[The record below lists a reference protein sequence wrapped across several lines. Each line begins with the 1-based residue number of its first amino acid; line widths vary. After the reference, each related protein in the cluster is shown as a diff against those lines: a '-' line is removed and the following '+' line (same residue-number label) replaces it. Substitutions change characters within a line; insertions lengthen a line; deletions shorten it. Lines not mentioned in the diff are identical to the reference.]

1 MPRDITVTFED
12 NTTHVYKGA
21 PDTLQ
26 PADVEAR
33 VAEEFPGRAIK
44 ALDGGA
50 APPPSGMA
58 AVVDKASQIGS
69 SVAAGAGQAASLY
82 PLVVSGMNPGPR
94 MRPEAIRTF
103 QQDMKER
110 SGRLYDAS
118 KRLGEEGG
126 LPEGYGR
133 TIAESVG
140 GGLAFGGVTPGALV
154 GSVASGAGSELSAN
168 LFGDNFLTRL
178 LGGLAGGFGVAATGA
193 RVRNTKDLARQA
205 VQGIDDATL
214 EKARAFQAA
223 QADNNIQIDLA
234 QALEAVGVPAGTLTS
249 VRNFLAT
256 NPNGLKVQD
265 TLHRQPG
272 QLSMEGDQFA
282 ARLPGT
288 NVGQAQSAND
298 LQEAATKA
306 IAAVKNERS
315 NRVRDLY
322 KRATDITPT
331 QRDDLVKTIDSY
343 VASIDGPHDELKAAA
358 ADLKR
363 RLLRG
368 DEALEKAVTVAR
380 QGLNQSDNARDRVL
394 AQQGLSRANQEL
406 EALRNSPMKAA
417 EFDTWL
423 GTLSNKY
430 KGTPQNPVDPKA
442 RGQVKG
448 MLGELNKK
456 FQAISPEI
464 KAAETEFARL
474 SEALVNPV
482 KQSMTGQVAKSGGY
496 RADVQAQV
504 NQFDTLMERGS
515 DASAKVSDIRTL
527 GTQLAK
533 VDKNAFSDA
542 LKSYVSRQI
551 KAAMDAGGDAATAA
565 NNPDMARR
573 IAANLWGEGKK
584 GELKAQ
590 GLRDAVAISAQV
602 HGQNS
607 ADVVRGLDNFMKL
620 TKAMSSRPANVSG
633 MRPDDIEQVGG
644 RNLASTALRAFGIAP
659 FATPANRSFEFVLNS
674 TLSQFDTILTSP
686 DGAKMLAAL
695 GREPVMS
702 KRIPFILGQFG
713 AQAATNPVGI
723 MPE

>member
-1 MPRDITVTFED
+1 MAQYLIED
-12 NTTHVYKGA
+12 NEGRQYYIEGPEGLQESGPSRSA
-21 PDTLQ
+21 PPLPPT
-26 PADVEAR
+26 
-33 VAEEFPGRAIK
+33 
-44 ALDGGA
+44 ALDG
-50 APPPSGMA
+50 
-58 AVVDKASQIGS
+58 VRDTASQVVS

-82 PLVVSGMNPGPR
+82 PLAASVMNPGPR
-94 MRPEAIRTF
+94 MRPEAIRSF

-118 KRLGEEGG
+118 KKLGDEGG
-126 LPEGYGR
+126 LTEGYGR

-140 GGLAFGGVTPGALV
+140 GGLAFGGVTPAALA
-154 GSVASGAGSELSAN
+154 SSAASGAGSELSAN

-193 RVRNTKDLARQA
+193 RVRNTKDLASQA
-205 VQGIDDATL
+205 LQGIDDATL
-214 EKARAFQAA
+214 EKARMFQAT
-223 QADNNIQIDLA
+223 QADKNIQVDLA
-234 QALEAVGVPAGTLTS
+234 QALEAVGVPAGTLAS

-265 TLHRQPG
+265 TLHKQPG

-282 ARLPGT
+282 ARLPGV
-288 NVGQAQSAND
+288 NRGQAQSAND

-306 IAAVKNERS
+306 IAAVKSERS
-315 NRVRDLY
+315 NRVRGLY
-322 KRATDITPT
+322 SKATDMTPA

-343 VASIDGPHDELKAAA
+343 VAGIDGPHDELKAAA

-368 DEALEKAVTVAR
+368 DDALEKAVAVAR
-380 QGLNQSDNARDRVL
+380 QGLSQSDNARDRVL

-406 EALRNSPMKAA
+406 EALRGSPIKAA

-456 FQAISPEI
+456 FQEISPEI
-464 KAAETEFARL
+464 KAAEAEFARL

-482 KQSMTGQVAKSGGY
+482 KQSVVGQIAKSGGY
-496 RADVQAQV
+496 RADVQAQM
-504 NQFDTLMERGS
+504 NQFDTIMSRGS

-533 VDKNAFSDA
+533 VDKDAFSDA

-551 KAAMDAGGDAATAA
+551 KAAMDAGGDSASAA
-565 NNPDMARR
+565 NNPDMAKR
-573 IAANLWGEGKK
+573 IAANLWGEGSR

-590 GLRDAVAISAQV
+590 GLRDAVSVSAQV
-602 HGQNS
+602 HGQKPS
-607 ADVVRGLDNFMKL
+607 EVVRGLDNFMQL
-620 TKAMSSRPANVSG
+620 TKAMSSRPASVSG
-633 MRPDDIEQVGG
+633 MRPEDIAQTGG
-644 RNLASTALRAFGIAP
+644 RNLLSTGLRAFGIAP

-674 TLSQFDTILTSP
+674 TLAQFDTILTSP